1 MLNIPTFHQYNGETK
16 IALMDNSA
24 VAFMEQ
30 MERNG
35 ISAKE
40 LLRGYDAVFIPR
52 WVIEEVSDSSYRSEY
67 INSLIDNGFPI
78 YSIAEES
85 YSELANGEEG
95 NLYRIVYAAVSTL
108 GALRSYMRRYVQ
120 KEDTIDMSA
129 YSDWISEMYRNWPLS
144 DTNTDTGRTK
154 KKNAG
159 EISLTILA
167 EVFSWYYP
175 DTELITVYTQD
186 RDAFDYQMSAHRQL
200 KEVFRER
207 TSVDVSYKSN
217 DFLLY
222 QMYRDGTITREKIND
237 VRKDERVVTYTKR
250 RPDQAVAL
258 ASKKLNNRQFIDLLE
273 DESVQIIF

>member
-1 MLNIPTFHQYNGETK
+1 
-16 IALMDNSA
+16 
-24 VAFMEQ
+24 
-30 MERNG
+30 
-35 ISAKE
+35 
-40 LLRGYDAVFIPR
+40 
-52 WVIEEVSDSSYRSEY
+52 
-67 INSLIDNGFPI
+67 
-78 YSIAEES
+78 
-85 YSELANGEEG
+85 
-95 NLYRIVYAAVSTL
+95 
-108 GALRSYMRRYVQ
+108 MRRYVQ

>member
-1 MLNIPTFHQYNGETK
+1 MLRIPTFYQYNGETK
-16 IALMDNSA
+16 IALMDNST

-30 MERNG
+30 MERCG
-35 ISAKE
+35 VSAKE
-40 LLRGYDAVFIPR
+40 LLREYDAVFIPN
-52 WVIEEVSDSSYRSEY
+52 WVIEEVSDSSFRSRY
-67 INSLIDNGFPI
+67 IEGLIDDGFPI

-85 YSELANGEEG
+85 YTELANGEEG

-108 GALRSYMRRYVQ
+108 GALKSYMRRHVR
-120 KEDTIDMSA
+120 KEDSIDMSA

-144 DTNTDTGRTK
+144 DTNTENGRSK

-186 RDAFDYQMSAHRQL
+186 RDSYDYQISAHKQL
-200 KEVFRER
+200 KDVFRNR

-222 QMYRDGTITREKIND
+222 QMYRSGTITQEKIND
-237 VRKDERVVTYTKR
+237 MRKDERVVTYTKR

-258 ASKKLNNRQFIDLLE
+258 VSKKLDNRQFINLLD

>member
-67 INSLIDNGFPI
+67 INSLIDDGFPI

>member
-1 MLNIPTFHQYNGETK
+1 MLSIPTFHQYNGETK

>member
-222 QMYRDGTITREKIND
+222 QMYRDGTITQEKIND

>member
-40 LLRGYDAVFIPR
+40 LLRGYDAVFIPK

-67 INSLIDNGFPI
+67 INRLIDDGFPI

-108 GALRSYMRRYVQ
+108 GALKSYMRRYVQ
-120 KEDTIDMSA
+120 KEDPIDMSA
-129 YSDWISEMYRNWPLS
+129 YSDWISEMYHNWPLS
-144 DTNTDTGRTK
+144 DTNTENGRTK

-186 RDAFDYQMSAHRQL
+186 RDTFDYQMSAHRQL

-222 QMYRDGTITREKIND
+222 QMYRNGTITREKIND

>member
-1 MLNIPTFHQYNGETK
+1 MLNIPIFHQYNGETK

-30 MERNG
+30 VERNG
-35 ISAKE
+35 VSAKE
-40 LLRGYDAVFIPR
+40 LLREYDAVFIPN
-52 WVIEEVSDSSYRSEY
+52 WVIKEVS
-67 INSLIDNGFPI
+67 P
-78 YSIAEES
+78 
-85 YSELANGEEG
+85 
-95 NLYRIVYAAVSTL
+95 
-108 GALRSYMRRYVQ
+108 
-120 KEDTIDMSA
+120 IDMSA

-144 DTNTDTGRTK
+144 DTNTENGRMK

-186 RDAFDYQMSAHRQL
+186 RDSFDYQMSAHRQL
-200 KEVFRER
+200 EKVFQER
-207 TSVDVSYKSN
+207 VSVDVSYKSN

-222 QMYRDGTITREKIND
+222 QMYRSGTITREKIND

-258 ASKKLNNRQFIDLLE
+258 ASIDDAVDYQVELTHSVSELPPGIHLPIMMSGLT
-273 DESVQIIF
+273 ESFSLMNPK

>member
-85 YSELANGEEG
+85 YSELANSEEG